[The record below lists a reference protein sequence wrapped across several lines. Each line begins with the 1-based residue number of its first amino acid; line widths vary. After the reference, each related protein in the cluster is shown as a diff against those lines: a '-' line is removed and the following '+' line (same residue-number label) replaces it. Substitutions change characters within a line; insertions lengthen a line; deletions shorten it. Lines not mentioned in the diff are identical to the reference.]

1 MCDIRREG
9 LISAQGYSLSHLGC
23 YCVAEGLGVG
33 CIASAVRNHS
43 SCALLSSYLFS
54 LKWPWVFLLYMVSP
68 VQTVIDSL
76 RALSLG

>member
-1 MCDIRREG
+1 MCDMRREG
-9 LISAQGYSLSHLGC
+9 LISARKYSLSHLGC

-43 SCALLSSYLFS
+43 TCALLSYLFS
-54 LKWPWVFLLYMVSP
+54 PKWPWVFLLYMVSP
-68 VQTVIDSL
+68 IQTVIDSP